1 MVCSWFV
8 EDPDSKLKIWQAEK
22 KFCDLSIFITIARTE
37 VIILEPDGF
46 LLALPFRVKDIV
58 MHPELNQSLFSSH
71 SRVIWTIE
79 TFSA

>member
-46 LLALPFRVKDIV
+46 LLALP
-58 MHPELNQSLFSSH
+58 SG
-71 SRVIWTIE
+71 
-79 TFSA
+79 